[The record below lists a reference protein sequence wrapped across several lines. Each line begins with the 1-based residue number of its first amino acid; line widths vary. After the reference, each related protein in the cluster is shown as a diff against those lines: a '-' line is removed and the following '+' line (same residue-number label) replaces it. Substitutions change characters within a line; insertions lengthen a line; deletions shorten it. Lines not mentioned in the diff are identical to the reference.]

1 MIKLRAPYPVVQTMM
16 LLPNPVFGDSEAPR
30 DTVQIRRAMDGTMY
44 SYVRTT
50 EGRRELQFEL
60 NLTRLK
66 ALELVAFMRSYHASV
81 IELTDTL
88 GQIWIGNF
96 TNEATEIENSERAE
110 DKPGREM
117 TNVRLTFEG
126 VLQ

>member
-1 MIKLRAPYPVVQTMM
+1 MM

-110 DKPGREM
+110 DKPGREL
-117 TNVRLTFEG
+117 TTVRLTFEG

>member
-1 MIKLRAPYPVVQTMM
+1 MM

-30 DTVQIRRAMDGTMY
+30 DTVKTRRTMNGTMY
-44 SYVRTT
+44 SYVRRTG
-50 EGRRELQFEL
+50 GRRELVFEF

-66 ALELVAFMRSYHASV
+66 ALELLAFMQSYHVSV
-81 IELTDTL
+81 IELTDSL
-88 GQIWIGNF
+88 GQVWVGNF
-96 TNEATEIENSERAE
+96 TNETIDVENNERAE

-117 TNVRLTFEG
+117 TTVHLTFEG